1 AHPGGH
7 RAARR
12 GCVRG
17 RPARRRPR
25 PGAHAV
31 SPDRGRG
38 QLPDRGAAGAG
49 DRRRPLPV
57 ALGRPRRARPVPR
70 RRPGGRGVAARRAG
84 RLSRTMHDMEGP
96 LTTAVAWGRAA
107 LRAPFG
113 HRARSE
119 LLFCLAGVPLGLGL
133 AVVVAWL
140 MAFAAVVALL
150 SPRFEST
157 WVAAVAI
164 GVGAVLAVVL
174 APWAGPRLGGASTRT
189 AGGLAGGTRCA
200 APGQ

>member
-57 ALGRPRRARPVPR
+57 ALGRPRRARPVRR

-84 RLSRTMHDMEGP
+84 RRRGTMHDMEGP

-119 LLFCLAGVPLGLGL
+119 LLVCLAGVPLGLGL
-133 AVVVAWL
+133 GGVGAWL
-140 MAFAAVVALL
+140 GAFAAVGALVW
-150 SPRFEST
+150 PRFEST
-157 WVAAVAI
+157 WVAAVVI
-164 GVGAVLAVVL
+164 GVGAVLTVVL
-174 APWAGPRLGGASTRT
+174 APWAGRRLGAVHR
-189 AGGLAGGTRCA
+189 R
-200 APGQ
+200 